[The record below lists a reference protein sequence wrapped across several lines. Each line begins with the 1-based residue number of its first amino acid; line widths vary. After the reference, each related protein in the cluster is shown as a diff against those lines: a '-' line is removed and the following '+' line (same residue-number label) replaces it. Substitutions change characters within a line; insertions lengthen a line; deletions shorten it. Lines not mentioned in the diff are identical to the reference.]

1 LWILLV
7 LGLVIPT
14 VVVVVGVRRITGPIT
29 DFTGAAQR
37 IAGGDFSH
45 PITVKTG
52 DELEELANQF
62 NAMAINLNESYE
74 TLETRVAQR
83 TQELTALNS
92 VAAVVNRSLDLE
104 QILPDA
110 LTKTIEVLDMDA
122 GAVFRFDP
130 ETHDLILVDQQG
142 LSDEMVD
149 LIKNLSVESS
159 IIAEVVSSKRPT
171 ARLVRDYPDGRLK
184 TVMENDNLVTVV
196 SIPLIAHET
205 VLGAINVTSR
215 SLIWPTSE
223 ALAVPASI
231 GLQIGVAMDNARLY
245 NQTVEF
251 AREMDAARHAAE
263 EARAIAEAA
272 NAAKSDFLAN
282 VSHELRTPLVSIF
295 GFARLVQKRL
305 HERVYPLLPG
315 PDDRAQRMTS
325 QIDENLDIIL
335 NEGQRLM
342 KLINDLLDLEKIEA
356 GKMEWQFQPVAIG
369 DVVRQATASTA
380 ALVEEHG
387 LGFNVQVPND
397 LPIVNGDPDRL
408 MQVVINLVSNAVKF
422 TQQGT
427 ISICARKEGAEV
439 IVDVVDQGIGIAAF
453 NQERLFE
460 KFSQVGDTLTAKPQG
475 TGLGLA
481 ISKEIIA
488 HHGGRI
494 WLESEFGQGSKF
506 SFALPI
512 YEPEGGAI
520 AVQEKDSIQ
529 TGV

>member
-1 LWILLV
+1 
-7 LGLVIPT
+7 
-14 VVVVVGVRRITGPIT
+14 
-29 DFTGAAQR
+29 
-37 IAGGDFSH
+37 
-45 PITVKTG
+45 
-52 DELEELANQF
+52 
-62 NAMAINLNESYE
+62 
-74 TLETRVAQR
+74 
-83 TQELTALNS
+83 
-92 VAAVVNRSLDLE
+92 
-104 QILPDA
+104 
-110 LTKTIEVLDMDA
+110 
-122 GAVFRFDP
+122 
-130 ETHDLILVDQQG
+130 
-142 LSDEMVD
+142 
-149 LIKNLSVESS
+149 
-159 IIAEVVSSKRPT
+159 
-171 ARLVRDYPDGRLK
+171 
-184 TVMENDNLVTVV
+184 
-196 SIPLIAHET
+196 
-205 VLGAINVTSR
+205 
-215 SLIWPTSE
+215 
-223 ALAVPASI
+223 VPASI

-356 GKMEWQFQPVAIG
+356 GKMEWQFQPIAIG